1 MNWYCFP
8 AASLLCC
15 LLSGCSS
22 EPPAGADT
30 ASESSDSSQSAAA
43 RPVKTYPAKGVF
55 LELVSADRSVF
66 VHHEPIPGYM
76 EEMTMYL
83 KVAEG
88 EDFESIK
95 VGRQYRFELVVG
107 GVGGTRIQNLVAT
120 GEVAESEEPVAELS
134 SRWLAPPTME
144 LGDSS
149 PEFVCTASTGETITP
164 AVMNDKVWAVTFI
177 FTRCPLPDYCP
188 LMTARFLEVEQTL
201 SRMEVP
207 NWSLLVITI
216 DPDHDTLDVLNNYR
230 RAYGVESPNVH
241 FCRAEAEELRKI
253 GDPLGLKFQADEF
266 PIEHNLRTA
275 VFDADGRLV
284 EVFSGNQWTAFELV
298 KSMRSAER

>member
-1 MNWYCFP
+1 MNWYCFL
-8 AASLLCC
+8 AASVLCS
-15 LLSGCSS
+15 LLSGCSG
-22 EPPAGADT
+22 EPPASANT
-30 ASESSDSSQSAAA
+30 ASESSDSSQTAAA
-43 RPVKTYPAKGVF
+43 PAVKTYPAKGVF
-55 LELVSADRSVF
+55 LELVPADRSVF
-66 VHHEPIPGYM
+66 VHHEAIPGFM

-88 EDFESIK
+88 EDFQSIK
-95 VGRQYRFELVVG
+95 VGRQYRFELLVDDIN
-107 GVGGTRIQNLVAT
+107 GTCIQNLVAT
-120 GEVAESEEPVAELS
+120 DEVAESAEPTAELS
-134 SRWLAPPTME
+134 SKWFAPPTMK

-164 AVMNDKVWAVTFI
+164 ALMEDKVWAVTFI

-201 SRMEVP
+201 SQTGVS

-216 DPDHDTLDVLNNYR
+216 DPDHDTLEVLNSYR
-230 RAYGVESPNVH
+230 RAYGVESKHVH
-241 FCRAEAEELRKI
+241 FCRADAEELRKI
-253 GDPLGLKFQADEF
+253 GDPLGLKFRADEF

-275 VFDADGRLV
+275 VFDAEGRLV

-298 KSMRSAER
+298 KSMRNAER